1 MGTRERRDR
10 SNQIDKALRVS
21 FLECASKYLSKP
33 ELVSLA
39 AVGGYGRGEL
49 SPASDLD
56 LLILHTGSEK
66 PEVISEFVNAF
77 LYPLWDQGRAID
89 HAVRTRSETREI
101 ANEDIRVALGLLDL
115 RHIAGESELSNQV
128 ASDALE
134 NWRKG
139 REKFLPKLRKSI
151 HEREN
156 RAGEL
161 AFLLEPDLKEARGG
175 LRDINALRAIE
186 MSGAVSISLARVA
199 ESEALLSNVRDV
211 LHGENFKSRDLLL
224 LTEQDRVASK
234 MEYANAD
241 ALMLDI
247 AKAARAVDHLMDSTW
262 HRIDSNSGQ
271 SWLRR
276 RKNQKIDQGL
286 IILNSEVTIEDG
298 YDIANDSAIGLRAA
312 AAAAQRGL
320 PLSIDACVLLSEKFS
335 ALPNPWPK
343 SVLNDLVSLI
353 GAGSSMIRVFEALD
367 QDGLIEKW
375 IPEWSHVR
383 FLPQRNV
390 LHRHTVDRH
399 MLETSVHAAA
409 LTRTVTRPDLL
420 LVAAL
425 FHDIGKG
432 FPEKDHSDYGEELI
446 RPLAK
451 RLGFDEKDCD
461 IIALLV
467 REHLLLSAVAT
478 RRDLEDPATIEFVV
492 EKIKDPESLQLL
504 HALSI
509 SDGEATGKAAW
520 SDWKA
525 GLVSTLVGKCLASM
539 AGIKPVSQ
547 PELIPTRSTDDDISI
562 TILNSEDRSD
572 SLDNIANALDNL
584 DNIEIEI
591 IARDQTGLLSAVAG
605 LMTISR
611 FNVRSAKTRT
621 TNEIA
626 VMRWIVELDANAQ
639 LPSAEKLTDQLRKAL
654 TGELDLGRKI
664 EERIENYRKSPG
676 IPTPPPVVFAAN
688 DLATNA
694 TIIEVRMHDRP
705 GILFNVTR
713 AISRFGVDI
722 KSAIVSTLGAEAFD
736 TLYVT
741 DLEGQPLT
749 GERAQLLATKVENIL
764 ITHL

>member
-21 FLECASKYLSKP
+21 FLKCANDHLVKP
-33 ELVSLA
+33 ELVSLT

-49 SPASDLD
+49 APASDLD
-56 LLILHTGSEK
+56 LLILHNGSEK
-66 PEVISEFVNAF
+66 PQVISEFVNAF
-77 LYPLWDQGRAID
+77 LYPLWDQGLAID
-89 HAVRTRSETREI
+89 HSVRTRSETREI
-101 ANEDIRVALGLLDL
+101 SNEDIRVALGLLDL
-115 RHIAGESELSNQV
+115 RHIAGDSELSNQV
-128 ASDALE
+128 AADALE
-134 NWRKG
+134 NWRKSKD
-139 REKFLPKLRKSI
+139 KFLPKLRKSI
-151 HEREN
+151 NERES
-156 RAGEL
+156 RFGEL

-186 MSGAVSISLARVA
+186 LSGAVPISLARVA
-199 ESEALLSNVRDV
+199 ESEALIANVRDV
-211 LHGENFKSRDLLL
+211 LHGENPKSRDQLL
-224 LTEQDRVASK
+224 LTEQDRVSLALGFSD
-234 MEYANAD
+234 AD
-241 ALMLDI
+241 ALMLEI
-247 AKAARAVDHLMDSTW
+247 AKAARAVDYLMDLTW
-262 HRIDSNSGQ
+262 HRIDSNDGA
-271 SWLRR
+271 SWFR
-276 RKNQKIDQGL
+276 RKKNQSIDQGL
-286 IILNSEVTIEDG
+286 VILNSEVTIEDG
-298 YDIANDSAIGLRAA
+298 YDISNDSAIGLRAA
-312 AAAAQRGL
+312 STAAQRGL
-320 PLSIDACVLLSEKFS
+320 PLSIDACVLLSEKFK

-343 SVLNDLVSLI
+343 SALNDLVSLI
-353 GAGSSMIRVFEALD
+353 GAGASMIRVFEALD
-367 QDGLIEKW
+367 QDGIIEKW

-399 MLETSVHAAA
+399 MLETAVHAAA

-420 LVAAL
+420 LVSAL

-432 FPEKDHSDYGEELI
+432 FPNKDHSEYGEELI
-446 RPLAK
+446 KPLAK
-451 RLGFDEKDCD
+451 RLGFEEKDCET
-461 IIALLV
+461 IALLV

-478 RRDLEDPATIEFVV
+478 RRDLDDPATISFVV

-509 SDGEATGKAAW
+509 SDGEATGKGAW
-520 SDWKA
+520 SEWKA
-525 GLVSTLVGKCLASM
+525 GLVSTLVTKCLAAM

-547 PELIPTRSTDDDISI
+547 PDLVPTQSITEDISI
-562 TILNSEDRSD
+562 TILSNENS
-572 SLDNIANALDNL
+572 LGAL

-591 IARDQTGLLSAVAG
+591 VAKDQTGLLSAVAG

-626 VMRWIVELDANAQ
+626 VMRWVVELDANAQ
-639 LPSAEKLTDQLRKAL
+639 MPSAEKLTEQLKRAL
-654 TGELDLGRKI
+654 SGELDLGRKI
-664 EERIENYRKSPG
+664 EERIVNYRKYPG

-694 TIIEVRMHDRP
+694 TIVEVRMHDRP

>member
-1 MGTRERRDR
+1 VGTRERRDR

-21 FLECASKYLSKP
+21 FLESANKYLAKP

-56 LLILHTGSEK
+56 LLILHSGSEK

-115 RHIAGESELSNQV
+115 RHVAGESELSNQV

-139 REKFLPKLRKSI
+139 RDKFLPKLRKSI

-156 RAGEL
+156 RSGEL

-186 MSGAVSISLARVA
+186 MSGAVSVSLARVA

-211 LHGENFKSRDLLL
+211 LHGENLKSRDLLL

-234 MEYANAD
+234 MDYVNAD

-247 AKAARAVDHLMDSTW
+247 AKAARAVDYLMDSTW
-262 HRIDSNSGQ
+262 HRIDSTQGQ
-271 SWLRR
+271 SWFSR
-276 RKNQKIDQGL
+276 RKNQNIDQGL
-286 IILNSEVTIEDG
+286 VILNSEVAIEDG
-298 YDIANDSAIGLRAA
+298 YDISSDCAIGLRAA

-335 ALPNPWPK
+335 ALPDPWPK

-375 IPEWSHVR
+375 IPEWSQVR

-399 MLETSVHAAA
+399 MLETAVHAAA

-432 FPEKDHSDYGEELI
+432 FPDKDHSDYGEELI

-451 RLGFDEKDCD
+451 RLGFEEKDCD
-461 IIALLV
+461 TIALLV
-467 REHLLLSAVAT
+467 KEHLLLSAVAT
-478 RRDLEDPATIEFVV
+478 RRDLEDPATIEYVV
-492 EKIKDPESLQLL
+492 EKIKEPESLQLL

-509 SDGEATGKAAW
+509 SDGEATGKSAW

-525 GLVSTLVGKCLASM
+525 GLVSTLVSKCLAAM
-539 AGIKPVSQ
+539 AGIKPASQ
-547 PELIPTRSTDDDISI
+547 PELVPTGSLEDDISI
-562 TILNSEDRSD
+562 TILKNEDNSD
-572 SLDNIANALDNL
+572 SL

-591 IARDQTGLLSAVAG
+591 IAKDQTGLLSVVAG

-626 VMRWIVELDANAQ
+626 VMRWIVELDANAE
-639 LPSAEKLTDQLRKAL
+639 LPSAEKLTEQLKKAL
-654 TGELDLGRKI
+654 SGELDLGRKI
-664 EERIENYRKSPG
+664 EERIDNYRKFPG

>member
-21 FLECASKYLSKP
+21 FLQCANEHLTKP
-33 ELVSLA
+33 ELVSLT

-49 SPASDLD
+49 APGSDLD
-56 LLILHTGSEK
+56 LLILHNGSEK
-66 PEVISEFVNAF
+66 PQVISDFVNAF
-77 LYPLWDQGRAID
+77 LYPLWDQGRAVD
-89 HAVRTRSETREI
+89 HAIRTRSETREI
-101 ANEDIRVALGLLDL
+101 ADEDIRVALGLLDL
-115 RHIAGESELSNQV
+115 RHIAGDSELSNQV
-128 ASDALE
+128 TSDALE
-134 NWRKG
+134 NWQKSK
-139 REKFLPKLRKSI
+139 EKFLPKLRKSI
-151 HEREN
+151 QEREN
-156 RAGEL
+156 RSGEL

-186 MSGAVSISLARVA
+186 LSGAVPVSLARVA
-199 ESEALLSNVRDV
+199 ESEALLANARDV
-211 LHGENFKSRDLLL
+211 LHGENQKARDQLL
-224 LTEQDRVASK
+224 LTEQDRVAST
-234 MEYANAD
+234 MGYLDAD
-241 ALMLDI
+241 ALMLEV
-247 AKAARAVDHLMDSTW
+247 AKAARAVDYLMDLTW
-262 HRIDSNSGQ
+262 HRIDSNQGK
-271 SWLRR
+271 SWFR
-276 RKNQKIDQGL
+276 RKSNQSIDQGL
-286 IILNSEVTIEDG
+286 IILNSEVTVEAG
-298 YDIANDSAIGLRAA
+298 YDISNDSAIGLRAA
-312 AAAAQRGL
+312 STAAQRGL
-320 PLSIDACVLLSEKFS
+320 PLSIDACVLISEKFS
-335 ALPNPWPK
+335 VLPNPWPK
-343 SVLNDLVSLI
+343 PVLNDLVSLI
-353 GAGSSMIRVFEALD
+353 GAGKSMIRVFEALD
-367 QDGLIEKW
+367 QDGLIERW

-399 MLETSVHAAA
+399 MLETAVHAAA

-420 LVAAL
+420 LIAAL

-432 FPEKDHSDYGEELI
+432 FPNKDHSEYGEELI
-446 RPLAK
+446 KPLAK
-451 RLGFDEKDCD
+451 RLGFEEKDCD
-461 IIALLV
+461 TIALLV

-478 RRDLEDPATIEFVV
+478 RRDLEDPATIAFVV
-492 EKIKDPESLQLL
+492 EKIKDPEALQLL

-525 GLVSTLVGKCLASM
+525 GLVANLVAKCLAAM
-539 AGIKPVSQ
+539 AGIKPVSE
-547 PELIPTRSTDDDISI
+547 PDLLPVGEIVNDISI
-562 TILNSEDRSD
+562 KFIGNQGGTE
-572 SLDNIANALDNL
+572 
-584 DNIEIEI
+584 NIEIEI
-591 IARDQTGLLSAVAG
+591 VSKDQTGLLSAVAG

-621 TNEIA
+621 TNDIA

-639 LPSAEKLTDQLRKAL
+639 LPTAEKLTEQLKKAL
-654 TGELDLGRKI
+654 SGELDLGRKI
-664 EERIENYRKSPG
+664 EERIANYRKYPG
-676 IPTPPPVVFAAN
+676 IPTPAPLVFAAN

>member
-1 MGTRERRDR
+1 VGTRERRDR
-10 SNQIDKALRVS
+10 SNQIDKALRFS
-21 FLECASKYLSKP
+21 FLESANNYLENP

-56 LLILHTGSEK
+56 LLILHNGSEK
-66 PEVISEFVNAF
+66 PGVISEFVNAF

-115 RHIAGESELSNQV
+115 RHVAGESELSNQV
-128 ASDALE
+128 SSDALE
-134 NWRKG
+134 NWRKNKD
-139 REKFLPKLRKSI
+139 KFLPKLRKSI

-156 RAGEL
+156 RSGEL

-186 MSGAVSISLARVA
+186 MSGAVSVSLARVA

-211 LHGENFKSRDLLL
+211 LHGENLKSRDLLL
-224 LTEQDRVASK
+224 LTEHDRVASK
-234 MEYANAD
+234 MNYANAD
-241 ALMLDI
+241 ALMLDV
-247 AKAARAVDHLMDSTW
+247 AKAARAVDYLMDSTW
-262 HRIDSNSGQ
+262 HRIDSNGGK

-276 RKNQKIDQGL
+276 KKNQEIDKGL
-286 IILNSEVTIEDG
+286 VILDSEVTIENG
-298 YDIANDSAIGLRAA
+298 YEISSDSAIGLRAA

-320 PLSIDACVLLSEKFS
+320 PLSIDACVLLAEKFS

-343 SVLNDLVSLI
+343 PALNDLVSLI

-367 QDGLIEKW
+367 QEGLIEKW

-399 MLETSVHAAA
+399 MLETAVHAAA

-432 FPEKDHSDYGEELI
+432 FPDKDHSDYGEELI
-446 RPLAK
+446 RPLAS

-461 IIALLV
+461 TIALLV
-467 REHLLLSAVAT
+467 KEHLLLSAAAT
-478 RRDLEDPATIEFVV
+478 RRDLDDPATIEFVV
-492 EKIKDPESLQLL
+492 EKIKEPEALQLL

-509 SDGEATGKAAW
+509 SDGEATGKSAW
-520 SDWKA
+520 SEWKA
-525 GLVSTLVGKCLASM
+525 GLVSTLVGKCLAAM
-539 AGIKPVSQ
+539 AGVKAVSQ
-547 PELIPTRSTDDDISI
+547 PELIPTRQAVEDISI
-562 TILNSEDRSD
+562 TILNSEN
-572 SLDNIANALDNL
+572 SLDSL

-591 IARDQTGLLSAVAG
+591 IAKDQTGLLSAVAG

-639 LPSAEKLTDQLRKAL
+639 MPSAEKLTDQLKKAL
-654 TGELDLGRKI
+654 SGDLDLGRKI
-664 EERIENYRKSPG
+664 EERIENYRRYPG

>member
-1 MGTRERRDR
+1 VGTRERRDR

-21 FLECASKYLSKP
+21 FLECASKFLSKP

-56 LLILHTGSEK
+56 LLILHTGIEK
-66 PEVISEFVNAF
+66 PEVISDFVSAF

-89 HAVRTRSETREI
+89 HAVRTRSETREL
-101 ANEDIRVALGLLDL
+101 ANQDIKVALGLLDL
-115 RHIAGESELSNQV
+115 RYIAGNSEISNQV
-128 ASDALE
+128 ATESLE
-134 NWRKG
+134 NWRKN
-139 REKFLPKLRKSI
+139 RDKFLPKLRKSI
-151 HEREN
+151 QEREM
-156 RAGEL
+156 RSGEL

-175 LRDINALRAIE
+175 LRDINALRAVE

-211 LHGENFKSRDLLL
+211 LHGENLKARDFLL

-247 AKAARAVDHLMDSTW
+247 AKAARAVDYLMDSTW
-262 HRIDSNSGQ
+262 HRIDSISGQ

-276 RKNQKIDQGL
+276 RKNQKFDQGL

-399 MLETSVHAAA
+399 MLETAVHAAA

-451 RLGFDEKDCD
+451 RLGFDEKDCGT
-461 IIALLV
+461 IALLV

-492 EKIKDPESLQLL
+492 ERIKDPESLQLL

-509 SDGEATGKAAW
+509 SDGEATGKSAW

-539 AGIKPVSQ
+539 AGIKPASQ
-547 PELIPTRSTDDDISI
+547 PDLIPTKTITEDLSI
-562 TILNSEDRSD
+562 TILSNENSAD
-572 SLDNIANALDNL
+572 ALDNL

-639 LPSAEKLTDQLRKAL
+639 LPSAEKLTDQLKKAL
-654 TGELDLGRKI
+654 SGELDLGRKI

-705 GILFNVTR
+705 GILFSVTR

>member
-1 MGTRERRDR
+1 VGTRERRDR
-10 SNQIDKALRVS
+10 SNQIDKALRFS
-21 FLECASKYLSKP
+21 FLESANNYLENP

-56 LLILHTGSEK
+56 LLILHNGSEK
-66 PEVISEFVNAF
+66 PGVISEFVNAF

-115 RHIAGESELSNQV
+115 RHVAGESELSNQV
-128 ASDALE
+128 SSDALE
-134 NWRKG
+134 NWRKNKD
-139 REKFLPKLRKSI
+139 KFLPKLRKSI

-156 RAGEL
+156 RSGEL

-186 MSGAVSISLARVA
+186 MSGAVSVSLARVA
-199 ESEALLSNVRDV
+199 ESEALLSSVRDA
-211 LHGENFKSRDLLL
+211 LHGENLKARDLLL

-234 MEYANAD
+234 MNYANAD
-241 ALMLDI
+241 ALMLDV
-247 AKAARAVDHLMDSTW
+247 AKAARAVDYLMDSTW
-262 HRIDSNSGQ
+262 HRIDSNGGK

-276 RKNQKIDQGL
+276 KKNQKIDKGL
-286 IILNSEVTIEDG
+286 VILDSEVTIENG
-298 YDIANDSAIGLRAA
+298 YEISSDSAIGLRAA
-312 AAAAQRGL
+312 AAAAQLGL
-320 PLSIDACVLLSEKFS
+320 PLSIDACILLAEKFS

-343 SVLNDLVSLI
+343 PALNDLVSLI

-367 QDGLIEKW
+367 QEGLIEKW

-399 MLETSVHAAA
+399 MLETAVHAAA

-432 FPEKDHSDYGEELI
+432 FPDKDHSDYGEELI
-446 RPLAK
+446 RPLAS
-451 RLGFDEKDCD
+451 RLGFDGKDCD
-461 IIALLV
+461 TIALLV
-467 REHLLLSAVAT
+467 KEHLLLSAAAT
-478 RRDLEDPATIEFVV
+478 RRDLDDPATIEFVV
-492 EKIKDPESLQLL
+492 EKIKEPEALQLL

-509 SDGEATGKAAW
+509 SDGEATGKSAW
-520 SDWKA
+520 SEWKA
-525 GLVSTLVGKCLASM
+525 GLVSTLVGKCLAAM
-539 AGIKPVSQ
+539 AGVKAVSQ
-547 PELIPTRSTDDDISI
+547 PELIPTRQAVEDISI
-562 TILNSEDRSD
+562 TILNSEN
-572 SLDNIANALDNL
+572 SLDSL

-591 IARDQTGLLSAVAG
+591 IAKDQTGLLSAVAG

-639 LPSAEKLTDQLRKAL
+639 MPSAEKLTDQLKKAL
-654 TGELDLGRKI
+654 SGDLDLGRKI
-664 EERIENYRKSPG
+664 EERIENYRRYPG

>member
-21 FLECASKYLSKP
+21 FLESANKYLAKP

-56 LLILHTGSEK
+56 LLILHSGSEK

-115 RHIAGESELSNQV
+115 RHVAGESELSNQV

-139 REKFLPKLRKSI
+139 RDKFLPKLRKSI

-156 RAGEL
+156 RSGEL

-186 MSGAVSISLARVA
+186 MSGAVSVSLARVA

-211 LHGENFKSRDLLL
+211 LHGENLKSRDLLL

-234 MEYANAD
+234 MDYVNAD

-247 AKAARAVDHLMDSTW
+247 AKAARAVDYLMDSTW
-262 HRIDSNSGQ
+262 HRIDSTQGQ
-271 SWLRR
+271 SWFSR
-276 RKNQKIDQGL
+276 RKNQNIDQGL
-286 IILNSEVTIEDG
+286 VILNSEVAIEDG
-298 YDIANDSAIGLRAA
+298 YDISSDCAIGLRAA

-335 ALPNPWPK
+335 ALPDPWPK

-375 IPEWSHVR
+375 IPEWSQVR

-399 MLETSVHAAA
+399 MLETAVHAAA

-432 FPEKDHSDYGEELI
+432 FPDKDHSDYGEELI

-451 RLGFDEKDCD
+451 RLGFEEKDCD
-461 IIALLV
+461 TIALLV
-467 REHLLLSAVAT
+467 KEHLLLSAVAT
-478 RRDLEDPATIEFVV
+478 RRDLEDPATIEYVV
-492 EKIKDPESLQLL
+492 EKIKEPESLQLL

-509 SDGEATGKAAW
+509 SDGEATGKSAW

-525 GLVSTLVGKCLASM
+525 GLVSTLVSKCLAAM
-539 AGIKPVSQ
+539 AGIKPASQ
-547 PELIPTRSTDDDISI
+547 PELVPTGSLEDDISI
-562 TILNSEDRSD
+562 TILKNEDNSD
-572 SLDNIANALDNL
+572 SL

-591 IARDQTGLLSAVAG
+591 IAKDQTGLLSAVAG

-626 VMRWIVELDANAQ
+626 VMRWIVELDANAE
-639 LPSAEKLTDQLRKAL
+639 LPSAEKLTEQLKKAL
-654 TGELDLGRKI
+654 SGELDLGRKI
-664 EERIENYRKSPG
+664 EERIDNYRKFPG

>member
-1 MGTRERRDR
+1 VGTRERRDR

-21 FLECASKYLSKP
+21 FLESANKYLAKP

-56 LLILHTGSEK
+56 LLILHSGSEK

-115 RHIAGESELSNQV
+115 RHVAGESELSNQV

-139 REKFLPKLRKSI
+139 RDKFLPKLRKSI

-156 RAGEL
+156 RSGEL

-186 MSGAVSISLARVA
+186 MSGAVSVSLARVA

-211 LHGENFKSRDLLL
+211 LHGENLKSRDLLL

-234 MEYANAD
+234 MDYVNAD

-247 AKAARAVDHLMDSTW
+247 AKAARAVDYLMDSTW
-262 HRIDSNSGQ
+262 HRIDSTQGQ
-271 SWLRR
+271 SWFSR
-276 RKNQKIDQGL
+276 RKNQNIDQGL
-286 IILNSEVTIEDG
+286 VILNSEVAIEDG
-298 YDIANDSAIGLRAA
+298 YDISSDWAIGLRAA

-335 ALPNPWPK
+335 ALPDPWPK

-375 IPEWSHVR
+375 IPEWSQVR

-399 MLETSVHAAA
+399 MLETAVHAAA

-432 FPEKDHSDYGEELI
+432 FPDKDHSDYGEELI

-451 RLGFDEKDCD
+451 RLGFEEKDCD
-461 IIALLV
+461 TIALLV
-467 REHLLLSAVAT
+467 KEHLLLSAVAT
-478 RRDLEDPATIEFVV
+478 RRDLEDPATIEYVV
-492 EKIKDPESLQLL
+492 EKIKEPESLQLL

-509 SDGEATGKAAW
+509 SDGEATGKSAW

-525 GLVSTLVGKCLASM
+525 GLVSTLVSKCLAAM
-539 AGIKPVSQ
+539 AGIKPASQ
-547 PELIPTRSTDDDISI
+547 PELVPTGSLEDDISI
-562 TILNSEDRSD
+562 TILKNEDNSD
-572 SLDNIANALDNL
+572 SL

-591 IARDQTGLLSAVAG
+591 IAKDQTGLLSAVAG

-626 VMRWIVELDANAQ
+626 VMRWIVELDANAE
-639 LPSAEKLTDQLRKAL
+639 LPSAEKLTEQLKKAL
-654 TGELDLGRKI
+654 SGELDLGRKI
-664 EERIENYRKSPG
+664 EERIDNYRKFPG

>member
-10 SNQIDKALRVS
+10 SNEIDKALRVS
-21 FLECASKYLSKP
+21 FLQCANENLAKP
-33 ELVSLA
+33 DLVSLA

-49 SPASDLD
+49 APGSDLD
-56 LLILHTGSEK
+56 LLILHNGSEK
-66 PEVISEFVNAF
+66 PKVISDFVNAF
-77 LYPLWDQGRAID
+77 LYPLWDQGRAVD
-89 HAVRTRSETREI
+89 HAIRTRSETREI
-101 ANEDIRVALGLLDL
+101 ADEDIRVALGLLDL
-115 RHIAGESELSNQV
+115 RHIAGDSELSNQV

-134 NWRKG
+134 NWQKSK
-139 REKFLPKLRKSI
+139 EKFLPKLRKSI
-151 HEREN
+151 QDREN
-156 RAGEL
+156 RSGEL

-186 MSGAVSISLARVA
+186 LSGAVPVSLARVA
-199 ESEALLSNVRDV
+199 ESEALLANVRDV
-211 LHGENFKSRDLLL
+211 LHGENQKARDQLL
-224 LTEQDRVASK
+224 LTEQDRVALT
-234 MEYANAD
+234 MGYVDAD
-241 ALMLDI
+241 ALMLEV
-247 AKAARAVDHLMDSTW
+247 AKAARAVDYLMDLTW
-262 HRIDSNSGQ
+262 HRIDSNQGK
-271 SWLRR
+271 SWFR
-276 RKNQKIDQGL
+276 RKSNQSINQGL
-286 IILNSEVTIEDG
+286 IILNSEVTVETG
-298 YDIANDSAIGLRAA
+298 YDISNDSAIGLRAA
-312 AAAAQRGL
+312 STAAQRGL
-320 PLSIDACVLLSEKFS
+320 PLSIDACVLISDNFAE
-335 ALPNPWPK
+335 LPNPWPK
-343 SVLNDLVSLI
+343 PVLNDLVSLI
-353 GAGSSMIRVFEALD
+353 GAGKSMIRVFEALD
-367 QDGLIEKW
+367 QDGLIERW

-399 MLETSVHAAA
+399 MLETAVHAAA

-432 FPEKDHSDYGEELI
+432 FPNKDHSEYGEELI
-446 RPLAK
+446 KPLAM
-451 RLGFDEKDCD
+451 RLGFEEKDCD
-461 IIALLV
+461 TIALLV

-478 RRDLEDPATIEFVV
+478 RRDLEDPATIAFVV
-492 EKIKDPESLQLL
+492 ERIKDPEALQLL

-509 SDGEATGKAAW
+509 SDGEATGKTAW

-525 GLVSTLVGKCLASM
+525 GLVANLVAKCLAAM
-539 AGIKPVSQ
+539 AGIKPVSE
-547 PELIPTRSTDDDISI
+547 PDLLPVGEIAEDISI
-562 TILNSEDRSD
+562 RFIGNQESTE
-572 SLDNIANALDNL
+572 
-584 DNIEIEI
+584 NIEIEI
-591 IARDQTGLLSAVAG
+591 VAKDQTGLLSAVAG

-621 TNEIA
+621 TNDIA

-639 LPSAEKLTDQLRKAL
+639 LPTVEKLTEQLKKAL

-664 EERIENYRKSPG
+664 EERIANYRKYPG
-676 IPTPPPVVFAAN
+676 IPTPAPLVFAAN

>member
-21 FLECASKYLSKP
+21 FLTCASQYLSKP
-33 ELVSLA
+33 ETVSLA

-56 LLILHTGSEK
+56 LLILHNGSEK
-66 PEVISEFVNAF
+66 PQVIQDFVNAF

-101 ANEDIRVALGLLDL
+101 ANEDVRVALGLLDL

-128 ASDALE
+128 ASDGLE
-134 NWRKG
+134 NWRKS
-139 REKFLPKLRKSI
+139 REKYLRALRKSI

-156 RAGEL
+156 RSGEL

-186 MSGAVSISLARVA
+186 MSGAVPVSLARVA
-199 ESEALLSNVRDV
+199 ESEALLSNVRDA
-211 LHGENFKSRDLLL
+211 LHGENLKARDQLL

-234 MEYANAD
+234 MNYSNAD
-241 ALMLDI
+241 ALMLDV
-247 AKAARAVDHLMDSTW
+247 AKAARAVDYLMDSTW
-262 HRIDSNSGQ
+262 HRIDSNDGQ

-286 IILNSEVTIEDG
+286 VIQNSEVTIEDG
-298 YDIANDSAIGLRAA
+298 YDISTDSAIGLRAA

-320 PLSIDACVLLSEKFS
+320 PLSIDACVLLSEKFKS
-335 ALPNPWPK
+335 LSNPWPK
-343 SVLNDLVSLI
+343 PVLNDLISLI
-353 GAGSSMIRVFEALD
+353 GAGRSMIRVFEALD

-399 MLETSVHAAA
+399 MLETAVHAAA

-420 LVAAL
+420 LVSAL

-432 FPEKDHSDYGEELI
+432 FPNKDHSEYGEELI
-446 RPLAK
+446 KPLAK
-451 RLGFDEKDCD
+451 RLGFDDKDCET
-461 IIALLV
+461 IAILV

-478 RRDLEDPATIEFVV
+478 RRDLEDPATIDFVI

-509 SDGEATGKAAW
+509 SDGEATGKSAW

-525 GLVSTLVGKCLASM
+525 ELVSTLVAKCLAAM

-547 PELIPTRSTDDDISI
+547 PDLIPTGEIIDDIAI
-562 TILNSEDRSD
+562 RFIGNQETTE
-572 SLDNIANALDNL
+572 
-584 DNIEIEI
+584 NIEIEI
-591 IARDQTGLLSAVAG
+591 IAKDQTGLLSAVAG

-621 TNEIA
+621 TNDIA

-639 LPSAEKLTDQLRKAL
+639 LPTAEKLTEQLKKAL
-654 TGELDLGRKI
+654 SGELDLGRKI
-664 EERIENYRKSPG
+664 EERIANYRKYPG
-676 IPTPPPVVFAAN
+676 IPTPAPLVFAAN

>member
-21 FLECASKYLSKP
+21 FLTCANQYLSKP
-33 ELVSLA
+33 ELVSLT

-56 LLILHTGSEK
+56 LLILHNGSEK
-66 PEVISEFVNAF
+66 PQVISDFVNAF

-101 ANEDIRVALGLLDL
+101 ANEDVRVALGLLDL

-134 NWRKG
+134 NWRKS
-139 REKFLPKLRKSI
+139 REKYLRALRKSI

-156 RAGEL
+156 RSGEL

-186 MSGAVSISLARVA
+186 MSGAVPVSLARVA
-199 ESEALLSNVRDV
+199 ESEALLSNVRDA
-211 LHGENFKSRDLLL
+211 LHGQNLKARDQLL

-234 MEYANAD
+234 MNYSNAD
-241 ALMLDI
+241 ALMLDV
-247 AKAARAVDHLMDSTW
+247 AKAARAVDYLMDSTW
-262 HRIDSNSGQ
+262 HRIDSNNGQ
-271 SWLRR
+271 SWRRR

-286 IILNSEVTIEDG
+286 VIQNSEVTIEDG
-298 YDIANDSAIGLRAA
+298 YDISTDSAIGLRAA

-320 PLSIDACVLLSEKFS
+320 PLSIDACVLLSEKFKS
-335 ALPNPWPK
+335 LSNPWPK
-343 SVLNDLVSLI
+343 PVLNDLISLI
-353 GAGSSMIRVFEALD
+353 GAGRSMIRVFEALD

-399 MLETSVHAAA
+399 MLETAVHAAA

-420 LVAAL
+420 LVSAL

-432 FPEKDHSDYGEELI
+432 FPNKDHSEYGEELI
-446 RPLAK
+446 KPLAK
-451 RLGFDEKDCD
+451 RLGFDDKDCET
-461 IIALLV
+461 IAILV

-478 RRDLEDPATIEFVV
+478 RRDLEDPATIGFVI

-509 SDGEATGKAAW
+509 SDGEATGKSAW

-525 GLVSTLVGKCLASM
+525 ELVSTLVAKCLAAM

-547 PELIPTRSTDDDISI
+547 PDLIPTGEIIDDIAI
-562 TILNSEDRSD
+562 RFIGNQETTE
-572 SLDNIANALDNL
+572 
-584 DNIEIEI
+584 NIEIEI
-591 IARDQTGLLSAVAG
+591 IAKDQTGLLSAVAG

-621 TNEIA
+621 TNDIA

-639 LPSAEKLTDQLRKAL
+639 LPTAEKLTEQLKKAL
-654 TGELDLGRKI
+654 SGELDLGRKI
-664 EERIENYRKSPG
+664 EERIANYRKYPG
-676 IPTPPPVVFAAN
+676 IPTPAPLVFAAN

>member
-21 FLECASKYLSKP
+21 FLTCASQYLSKP
-33 ELVSLA
+33 ELVSLT

-56 LLILHTGSEK
+56 LLILHNGSEK
-66 PEVISEFVNAF
+66 PQVISDFVNAF

-101 ANEDIRVALGLLDL
+101 ANEDVRVALGLLDL

-134 NWRKG
+134 NWRKS
-139 REKFLPKLRKSI
+139 REKYLRALRKSI

-156 RAGEL
+156 RSGEL

-186 MSGAVSISLARVA
+186 MSGAVPVSLARVA
-199 ESEALLSNVRDV
+199 ESEALLSNVRDA
-211 LHGENFKSRDLLL
+211 LHGQNLKARDQLL

-234 MEYANAD
+234 MNYSNAD
-241 ALMLDI
+241 ALMLDV
-247 AKAARAVDHLMDSTW
+247 AKAARAVDYLMDSTW
-262 HRIDSNSGQ
+262 HRIDSNNGQ
-271 SWLRR
+271 SWRRR

-286 IILNSEVTIEDG
+286 VIQNSEVTIEDG
-298 YDIANDSAIGLRAA
+298 YDISTDSAIGLRAA

-320 PLSIDACVLLSEKFS
+320 PLSIDACVLLSEKFTS
-335 ALPNPWPK
+335 LSNPWPK
-343 SVLNDLVSLI
+343 PVLNDLISLI
-353 GAGSSMIRVFEALD
+353 GAGRSMIRVFEALD

-399 MLETSVHAAA
+399 MLETAVHAAA

-420 LVAAL
+420 LVSAL

-432 FPEKDHSDYGEELI
+432 FPNKDHSEYGEELI
-446 RPLAK
+446 KPLAK
-451 RLGFDEKDCD
+451 RLGFDDKDCET
-461 IIALLV
+461 IAILV

-478 RRDLEDPATIEFVV
+478 RRDLEDPATIGFVI

-509 SDGEATGKAAW
+509 SDGEATGKSAW

-525 GLVSTLVGKCLASM
+525 ELVSTLVAKCLAAM

-547 PELIPTRSTDDDISI
+547 PDLIPTGEIIDDIAI
-562 TILNSEDRSD
+562 RFIGNQEP
-572 SLDNIANALDNL
+572 AE
-584 DNIEIEI
+584 NIEIEI

-621 TNEIA
+621 TNDIA

-639 LPSAEKLTDQLRKAL
+639 LPTAEKLTEQLKKAL
-654 TGELDLGRKI
+654 SGELDLGRKI
-664 EERIENYRKSPG
+664 EERIANYRKYPG
-676 IPTPPPVVFAAN
+676 IPTPAPLVFAAN

>member
-10 SNQIDKALRVS
+10 SNEIDKALRVS
-21 FLECASKYLSKP
+21 FLDCASKYLCKP

-56 LLILHTGSEK
+56 LLILHSGNEK
-66 PEVISEFVNAF
+66 PQVISDFVNAF

-115 RHIAGESELSNQV
+115 RHIAGEAELSNQV

-134 NWRKG
+134 NWRKSKD
-139 REKFLPKLRKSI
+139 KFLPKLRKSI
-151 HEREN
+151 QERES
-156 RAGEL
+156 RSGEL

-186 MSGAVSISLARVA
+186 MSGAVSVSLARVA
-199 ESEALLSNVRDV
+199 ESEALLSSVRDV
-211 LHGENFKSRDLLL
+211 LHGENLKSRDLLL

-234 MEYANAD
+234 MSYANAD
-241 ALMLDI
+241 ALMLDV
-247 AKAARAVDHLMDSTW
+247 AKAARAVDYLMDSTW
-262 HRIDSNSGQ
+262 HRIDSNGGQ

-286 IILNSEVTIEDG
+286 VILNSEVTIEDG
-298 YDIANDSAIGLRAA
+298 YEISSDSAIGLRAA

-320 PLSIDACVLLSEKFS
+320 PLSIDACVLLGERFS
-335 ALPNPWPK
+335 ALPDPWPK
-343 SVLNDLVSLI
+343 PVLNDLVSLI

-399 MLETSVHAAA
+399 MLETAVHAAA

-432 FPEKDHSDYGEELI
+432 FPDKDHSDYGEELI

-451 RLGFDEKDCD
+451 RLGFDGKDCD
-461 IIALLV
+461 TIALLV

-478 RRDLEDPATIEFVV
+478 RRDLEDPATVEFVV
-492 EKIKDPESLQLL
+492 EKIKEPESLQLL

-509 SDGEATGKAAW
+509 SDGEATGKSAW
-520 SDWKA
+520 SEWKA
-525 GLVSTLVGKCLASM
+525 GLVSTLVSKCLAAM

-547 PELIPTRSTDDDISI
+547 PELIPTISIVDDISI
-562 TILNSEDRSD
+562 TILNNEDNAD
-572 SLDNIANALDNL
+572 SL

-591 IARDQTGLLSAVAG
+591 IAKDQTGLLSAVAG

-621 TNEIA
+621 TNDIA

-639 LPSAEKLTDQLRKAL
+639 MPSPEKLTDQLKKAL
-654 TGELDLGRKI
+654 SGELDLGKKI
-664 EERIENYRKSPG
+664 EERIENYRSYPG
-676 IPTPPPVVFAAN
+676 IPTPPPLVFAAN

>member
-10 SNQIDKALRVS
+10 SNQVDKALRVS

-66 PEVISEFVNAF
+66 PEVILEFVNAF

-199 ESEALLSNVRDV
+199 ESEALLFNVRDV
-211 LHGENFKSRDLLL
+211 LHGENLKSRDLLL

-234 MEYANAD
+234 MEYVNAD

-247 AKAARAVDHLMDSTW
+247 AKAARAVDYLMDSTW

-509 SDGEATGKAAW
+509 SDGEATGKSAW

-562 TILNSEDRSD
+562 TILNSEDSSD
-572 SLDNIANALDNL
+572 SL

-591 IARDQTGLLSAVAG
+591 IAKDQTGLLSAVAG

-639 LPSAEKLTDQLRKAL
+639 MPSAEKLTDQLKKAL
-654 TGELDLGRKI
+654 SGELDLGKKI
-664 EERIENYRKSPG
+664 EERIENYRRYPG

>member
-1 MGTRERRDR
+1 VGTRERRDR
-10 SNQIDKALRVS
+10 SNQVDKALRVS
-21 FLECASKYLSKP
+21 FLDCASKYLAKP

-56 LLILHTGSEK
+56 LLILHNGSEK
-66 PEVISEFVNAF
+66 PQAISEFVNAF

-89 HAVRTRSETREI
+89 HAVRTRSETREV

-134 NWRKG
+134 NWRKD

-151 HEREN
+151 QEREN
-156 RAGEL
+156 RSGEL
-161 AFLLEPDLKEARGG
+161 AFLLEPDLKEA
-175 LRDINALRAIE
+175 L
-186 MSGAVSISLARVA
+186 LA
-199 ESEALLSNVRDV
+199 NVRDV
-211 LHGENFKSRDLLL
+211 LHGDNLKARDLLL
-224 LTEQDRVASK
+224 LTEQDRVASI
-234 MEYANAD
+234 MGYADAD
-241 ALMLDI
+241 ALMLDV
-247 AKAARAVDHLMDSTW
+247 AKAARAVDYLMDSTW
-262 HRIDSNSGQ
+262 HRIDSKSGQ
-271 SWLRR
+271 SWFRR
-276 RKNQKIDQGL
+276 RKDQKIDQGL
-286 IILNSEVTIEDG
+286 VILNSEVTIEDG
-298 YDIANDSAIGLRAA
+298 YDISNDSAIGLRAA

-335 ALPNPWPK
+335 ALPSPWPK

-399 MLETSVHAAA
+399 MLETAVHAAA

-432 FPEKDHSDYGEELI
+432 FPEKDHCDYGEELI

-451 RLGFDEKDCD
+451 RLGFDEKDCET
-461 IIALLV
+461 IALLV
-467 REHLLLSAVAT
+467 KEHLLLSAVAT
-478 RRDLEDPATIEFVV
+478 RRDLEDPATIGFVV
-492 EKIKDPESLQLL
+492 EKIKEPEALQLL

-509 SDGEATGKAAW
+509 SDGEATGKSAW

-525 GLVSTLVGKCLASM
+525 GLVSTLVGKCLAAM
-539 AGIKPVSQ
+539 AGIKPASQ
-547 PELIPTRSTDDDISI
+547 PDLVPTKSLVDDISI
-562 TILNSEDRSD
+562 TILSSENSAES
-572 SLDNIANALDNL
+572 L

-591 IARDQTGLLSAVAG
+591 IAKDQTGLLSAVAG

-639 LPSAEKLTDQLRKAL
+639 LPSAEKLTDQLKKAL
-654 TGELDLGRKI
+654 SGELDLGRKI
-664 EERIENYRKSPG
+664 EERNENYRKHPG